1 MKKLKI
7 KDIVMIALLT
17 ALYLVFYMVC
27 GMLAMVFGPFGHAI
41 SPGICAIFTG
51 SIMLFMARKIGKFG
65 QYLIMQAICMVLFG
79 IMGAGYIPWVI
90 TSMIGAL
97 FADLIASRSKDTPV
111 LKVAI
116 ASGLFHVG
124 QALGSIIPSWFFME
138 QYRQD
143 WINRGQTP
151 EAMDEMIKYTSG
163 VMGFV
168 STVIVFILAIAGVYL
183 GQLILKKHLEK
194 KDVDTKAA

>member
-7 KDIVMIALLT
+7 KDLVMIALLT

-65 QYLIMQAICMVLFG
+65 QYMIMQAICMILFG
-79 IMGAGYIPWVI
+79 IVGAGYIPWVI

-97 FADLIASRSKDTPV
+97 LADFIASRSKDISV

-168 STVIVFILAIAGVYL
+168 STVIVFALAIAGVYL

>member
-1 MKKLKI
+1 
-7 KDIVMIALLT
+7 
-17 ALYLVFYMVC
+17 
-27 GMLAMVFGPFGHAI
+27 
-41 SPGICAIFTG
+41 
-51 SIMLFMARKIGKFG
+51 
-65 QYLIMQAICMVLFG
+65 
-79 IMGAGYIPWVI
+79 
-90 TSMIGAL
+90 
-97 FADLIASRSKDTPV
+97 
-111 LKVAI
+111 
-116 ASGLFHVG
+116 
-124 QALGSIIPSWFFME
+124 ME

-168 STVIVFILAIAGVYL
+168 STVIVFVLAIAGVYL

>member
-7 KDIVMIALLT
+7 KDLVMIALLT

-65 QYLIMQAICMVLFG
+65 QYMIMQAICMILFG
-79 IMGAGYIPWVI
+79 IVGAGYIPWVI

-97 FADLIASRSKDTPV
+97 LADFIASRSKDTSV

-168 STVIVFILAIAGVYL
+168 STVIVFALAIAGVYL